1 MYCFDTC
8 ISFTYALRGFLYQH
22 NICISWVHELA
33 YIYYVGTY
41 ISLNTSLH
49 VSTLHTH
56 YFGACISLSS
66 WLPLSALHMYYV
78 GTCISLVRR
87 GYVYQPYKCTSLV
100 HLSALRTTWLHASA
114 FLRGYLYQPCMCYVA
129 TCISLT

>member
-1 MYCFDTC
+1 MYCLDTC

-22 NICISWVHELA
+22 NICISRVHELA
-33 YIYYVGTY
+33 YIYYVGTS

-56 YFGACISLSS
+56 YFGTCISLSS

-87 GYVYQPYKCTSLV
+87 GYIYQPYKCTSWVHLSALHCKCTSLV

-114 FLRGYLYQPCMCYVA
+114 FLRGYL
-129 TCISLT
+129 